1 MRALTFAV
9 VISIGFLACAHAASA
24 GDVIIRPNT
33 RGAADTLKVLKQ
45 ALIADRMNS
54 HAWTTDNPTLD
65 RFYAEKAREVEFL
78 IRRLENGQA
87 VMASAVERAMN
98 NRQAVGLSG
107 EFWDV
112 PDIRSY

>member
-9 VISIGFLACAHAASA
+9 VTFTAFVVYTSAVSA
-24 GDVIIRPNT
+24 GDVVIRPNT
-33 RGAADTLKVLKQ
+33 QNAAETLKVLKQ
-45 ALIADRMNS
+45 ALVADRMNS

-65 RFYAEKAREVEFL
+65 RFYAEKAREVEWL
-78 IRRLENGQA
+78 IRRLEYGQA
-87 VMASAVERAMN
+87 VRASDVERAMN

-107 EFWDV
+107 QFWDV

>member
-9 VISIGFLACAHAASA
+9 VIFTGVLGCAGVASA

-45 ALIADRMNS
+45 ALVADRMNAQ
-54 HAWTTDNPTLD
+54 AWTTDNPTLD

-78 IRRLENGQA
+78 IRRLENGQS
-87 VMASAVERAMN
+87 VMASTVERAMN

-107 EFWDV
+107 QFWNV